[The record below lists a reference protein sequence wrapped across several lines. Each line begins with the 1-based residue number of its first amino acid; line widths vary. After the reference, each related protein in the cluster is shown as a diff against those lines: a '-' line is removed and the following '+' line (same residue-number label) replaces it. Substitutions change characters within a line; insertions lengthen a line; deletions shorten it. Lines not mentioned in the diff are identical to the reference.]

1 MLTHPLRTRFAPK
14 IELLRYTEGASY
26 SPTPYSIGLQPEYFN
41 KK

>member
-1 MLTHPLRTRFAPK
+1 MCNNNLNVLHPE
-14 IELLRYTEGASY
+14 IELLRYIEGAGY